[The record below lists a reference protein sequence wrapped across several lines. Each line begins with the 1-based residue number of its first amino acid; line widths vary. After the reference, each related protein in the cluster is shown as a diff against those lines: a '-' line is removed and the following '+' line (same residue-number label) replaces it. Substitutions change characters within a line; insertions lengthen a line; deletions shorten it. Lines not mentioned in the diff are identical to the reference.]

1 MKAKPARTAFPDGV
15 GGDKAWAK
23 ATREAASDFVLA
35 TRQAS
40 TAVEH
45 VSYML
50 EWNDLLVEAGFGD
63 HVVEAKTGDANSFT
77 DGKRTIKAKLG
88 KGRKGIP
95 NCTFEH
101 ARTRKPETCVFMLQ

>member
-1 MKAKPARTAFPDGV
+1 MAHTAAAAAAAAIVPATVAARGARLQTKAQQGRRTDDIALLMPAGAAAMKAKPARTAFPDGV

-50 EWNDLLVEAGFGD
+50 EWNDLLGD
-63 HVVEAKTGDANSFT
+63 PT
-77 DGKRTIKAKLG
+77 
-88 KGRKGIP
+88 
-95 NCTFEH
+95 
-101 ARTRKPETCVFMLQ
+101 